1 MVRNTGSIQKIG
13 MKRPTM
19 KLASG
24 RIRLL
29 VAMLLI
35 IAFAEGLA
43 QGAMGVLQFLNV
55 YLGAGPRHV
64 SLVLSLAGPLA
75 YWPTGATW

>member
-1 MVRNTGSIQKIG
+1 

-24 RIRLL
+24 PIRLL
-29 VAMLLI
+29 VDMLLI

-43 QGAMGVLQFLNV
+43 QGAMRVLQLLNA
-55 YLGAGPRHV
+55 YRGAGLLHV
-64 SLVLSLAGPLA
+64 SLVLSLAGPQA
-75 YWPTGATW
+75 YFPTGAAW